1 MPINCRFIDN
11 YAGDSGGAMHNEE
24 CNPVLVNCVFTRNSA
39 NEKGGAIYNEAN
51 KANIINCTITK
62 NYAYVG
68 GGIYNQKSTP
78 TVTNC
83 ILWGN
88 TSRYGADEP
97 AQLYGVKVEAG
108 NCCIQGLTEQ
118 LGGKNCFAKDPQITD
133 PDTDGCHLSTGSPC
147 IDAGDSKAVPDDVGT
162 DIDGNRRITGAAVD
176 IGATEVR

>member
-1 MPINCRFIDN
+1 M
-11 YAGDSGGAMHNEE
+11 
-24 CNPVLVNCVFTRNSA
+24 
-39 NEKGGAIYNEAN
+39 YNEAN

-62 NYAYVG
+62 NYAYAG

-88 TSRYGADEP
+88 TSRYGTDEP
-97 AQLYGVKVEAG
+97 AQLYGVKVEAS

-118 LGGKNCFAKDPQITD
+118 LGGKNCFAQDPRITD
-133 PDTDGCHLSTGSPC
+133 LEADGYHLSAGSPC
-147 IDAGDSKAVPDDVGT
+147 IDAGDTKAIPDDVGT

-176 IGATEVR
+176 IGAAEVTVVKIIYTNHEPMRSRSLLLNPSTA